1 MQTCEAMTADSDA
14 ELVAA
19 TLAGRT
25 GRYADLVER
34 HQRRLFLSVR
44 RIAGSDRD
52 AEEIA
57 QDAFV
62 RAWENL
68 AQYDPAYPFFPWLSR
83 IAVNLW
89 HNRNRRVRREVAL
102 EDGGPEGAADGAP
115 ADEWRWADDAPAP
128 EALADAAALRRRVW
142 QAVDALPADAREI
155 VVMRHALELSY
166 DEICEATGLAMGTV
180 KSRLSRARAV
190 LAGTLHDAAGV
201 R

>member
-1 MQTCEAMTADSDA
+1 MFADSDA
-14 ELVAA
+14 EIVAA

-25 GRYADLVER
+25 ERYGALVER
-34 HQRRLFLSVR
+34 HQRRLFLSLR
-44 RIAGSDRD
+44 QLTGSDRD

-68 AQYDPAYPFFPWLSR
+68 KQFDPAYPFFPWLSR

-89 HNRNRRVRREVAL
+89 HNRTRRVRREVPL
-102 EDGGPEGAADGAP
+102 DDGGRDDGTDGDA
-115 ADEWRWADDAPAP
+115 ADEWRFADDAPSP
-128 EALADAAALRRRVW
+128 DVLADAVDVRRRVW
-142 QAVDALPADAREI
+142 LAVDALPADAREI

-166 DEICEATGLAMGTV
+166 EEICAATGLAMGTV

-190 LAGTLHDAAGV
+190 LAGALGDLEAAE